1 MAEGPT
7 ITPVILSGGAGT
19 RLWPMSRESFP
30 KQFLPLASEQSML
43 QQTALRVATSDGF
56 APPIVVCNVDHRFM
70 VAEQLRTID
79 IDPRA
84 IVLEPVGRNTAPAAA
99 IAALMLA
106 EKDPGALLLLL
117 PSDHIVA
124 DKAGFLAA
132 IDTAKSAATAGEMI
146 TFGVKPERAETGYGY
161 IHRGS
166 ELNSQQGVFRVSE
179 FVEKPNSA
187 TAEKYLSGGLHDW
200 NSGMFLF
207 AAETYLNEIE
217 RLEPKI
223 IASCR
228 EAIEKAVGDLDFLRL
243 DPESFSASPAKSI
256 DYAVM
261 EHTDKAAVVPVE
273 IGWNDVGSWTAL
285 WDIGDG
291 DDDGNV
297 VHGDVLSLDCAGSYI
312 RTDGPLV
319 AALGIQDL
327 VLVAM
332 DDCVLVTPRDR
343 AQDVKAVV
351 DELKLRGRGEAVLHP
366 RVYRPWGFYQTVHEG
381 DRFQVK
387 RITVN
392 RGASLSLQMHH
403 HRAEHWVVVN
413 RAALVRNGD
422 REFTLNENE
431 STYIPPA
438 VLHRL
443 SNPGKVPLHLIEVQ
457 SGSYLG
463 EDDIVRYDDDYG
475 RD

>member
-351 DELKLRGRGEAVLHP
+351 DE
-366 RVYRPWGFYQTVHEG
+366 
-381 DRFQVK
+381 
-387 RITVN
+387 
-392 RGASLSLQMHH
+392 
-403 HRAEHWVVVN
+403 
-413 RAALVRNGD
+413 
-422 REFTLNENE
+422 
-431 STYIPPA
+431 
-438 VLHRL
+438 
-443 SNPGKVPLHLIEVQ
+443 
-457 SGSYLG
+457 
-463 EDDIVRYDDDYG
+463 
-475 RD
+475 

>member
-438 VLHRL
+438 VMHRF